1 MQTTKEEWFYKA
13 QEAVLHFD
21 ASDAYKILR
30 DWTVVNG
37 TKVSEKQSNQPL
49 EILRKELLFTAFVLL
64 PADLAVLVMKE
75 YLTDFLKSSV
85 ELLDPVEKIESRIK
99 IAGYGAYDQERELMK
114 KAVLVNQE
122 IIGRLPVK
130 EWIKRFEKTLN
141 LENQDSASL
150 FFRQDSEIAGLSKNN
165 QALLKILISLYDK
178 WLYGDVI
185 SVFDVA
191 VMNRGSMGPDNARR
205 TEDAN
210 ERRIASGNIV
220 SLPLLQALSKYE
232 NLGNQLITQERIRV
246 KSQVEPVR
254 PSLLY
259 WLKYYRDDIG
269 VGHHDSVQRGQFLFR
284 SENGKRLSA
293 EERERLSLILKSV
306 EEDFPLAI
314 DTERQEIVFPVFSG
328 VTVGGQD
335 QPRALPANARMMRGP
350 AFVDN
355 GAGDERAKKFIPA
368 SNPVLQY
375 SDAGRSDRTVATQG
389 AASGLRMGRGM
400 HFSNLEQTKT
410 VPSEPGA
417 MSFSA
422 SHIFPAE
429 KEGTHEQ
436 ASVEQAR
443 MPQTQKPAP
452 RPVPTPA
459 PKPNPF
465 HIHPVSLGKGVG
477 KESGIKN

>member
-1 MQTTKEEWFYKA
+1 MSDTAQTNVDVRYYPMLVIGSDEADTIKA
-13 QEAVLHFD
+13 LTHIWERYRALPQERKNILVSNELPSQLKKLEDVFHLDESAFENIVIYVRKIFFGELSLAECEAKIGSMLAVTGGGD
-21 ASDAYKILR
+21 P
-30 DWTVVNG
+30 
-37 TKVSEKQSNQPL
+37 NQAKAIVEFIQK
-49 EILRKELLFTAFVLL
+49 EILTIQPKPEVEERVEEIK
-64 PADLAVLVMKE
+64 PQ
-75 YLTDFLKSSV
+75 SV
-85 ELLDPVEKIESRIK
+85 
-99 IAGYGAYDQERELMK
+99 
-114 KAVLVNQE
+114 
-122 IIGRLPVK
+122 
-130 EWIKRFEKTLN
+130 T
-141 LENQDSASL
+141 
-150 FFRQDSEIAGLSKNN
+150 
-165 QALLKILISLYDK
+165 IS
-178 WLYGDVI
+178 
-185 SVFDVA
+185 
-191 VMNRGSMGPDNARR
+191 M
-205 TEDAN
+205 
-210 ERRIASGNIV
+210 
-220 SLPLLQALSKYE
+220 PLLQALSKYE

-246 KSQVEPVR
+246 KSQAEPVR